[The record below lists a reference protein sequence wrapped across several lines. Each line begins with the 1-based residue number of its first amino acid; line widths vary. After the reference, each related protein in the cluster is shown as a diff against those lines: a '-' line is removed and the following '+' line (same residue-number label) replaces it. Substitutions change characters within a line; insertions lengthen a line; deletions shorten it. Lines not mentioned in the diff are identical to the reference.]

1 MRHYEIKRCAF
12 EITNENVN
20 KTIRK
25 EMFNNL
31 KPAENDIKLK
41 KIRDNQQIFVN
52 SLRGQMEEGKP
63 FEDIAKYKNK
73 IMVVI
78 ASPDKDNEYIIVI
91 FDKEVTG
98 KGYLLKIDTEI
109 DKIYIED
116 GGIINE

>member
-1 MRHYEIKRCAF
+1 
-12 EITNENVN
+12 
-20 KTIRK
+20 
-25 EMFNNL
+25 MFNNL

>member
-1 MRHYEIKRCAF
+1 MRHYEVMRYAF
-12 EITNENVN
+12 AITDVNAN
-20 KTIRK
+20 KTIR
-25 EMFNNL
+25 ERIFNNL

-98 KGYLLKIDTEI
+98 KGYLLKIDTEK

-116 GGIINE
+116 GGTIDE

>member
-1 MRHYEIKRCAF
+1 MRHYEIKRYAF
-12 EITNENVN
+12 EITNESVN

-41 KIRDNQQIFVN
+41 QIFVN

-91 FDKEVTG
+91 FDKEITG

-109 DKIYIED
+109 DKLYIED